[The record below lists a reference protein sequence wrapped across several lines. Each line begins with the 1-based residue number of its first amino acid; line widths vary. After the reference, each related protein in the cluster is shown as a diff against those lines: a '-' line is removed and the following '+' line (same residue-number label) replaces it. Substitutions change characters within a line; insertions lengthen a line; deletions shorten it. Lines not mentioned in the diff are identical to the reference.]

1 MRALCLLLA
10 LVGFAGGATAGVGE
24 RFIAGT
30 HYDTLP
36 APVSTHDPKRIEVLE
51 VFSYVCP
58 HCFHL
63 DPTIAAWRAK
73 QPPDV
78 DFQRMPAVW
87 NAQWRLFG
95 QGYYAAQSLNVAEA
109 AHASIFKA
117 LHVDQKRIDS
127 PADLAKV
134 YAMSGVPEA
143 AFLKAMDSFGVRASV
158 QQADARTRGYGVTGV
173 PALIVNGKYRVTGDK
188 AGSNEGMLEVV
199 DFLVQMERDARA
211 AGAKPSAAPKPAAK
225 PPRPKAAR
233 KAAAAPTGK
242 TVSLA
247 SSERANRADGAH

>member
-1 MRALCLLLA
+1 MVLPEFRYARASPN
-10 LVGFAGGATAGVGE
+10 TA
-24 RFIAGT
+24 
-30 HYDTLP
+30 
-36 APVSTHDPKRIEVLE
+36 
-51 VFSYVCP
+51 
-58 HCFHL
+58 
-63 DPTIAAWRAK
+63 
-73 QPPDV
+73 
-78 DFQRMPAVW
+78 
-87 NAQWRLFG
+87 RL
-95 QGYYAAQSLNVAEA
+95 
-109 AHASIFKA
+109 
-117 LHVDQKRIDS
+117 R
-127 PADLAKV
+127 
-134 YAMSGVPEA
+134 
-143 AFLKAMDSFGVRASV
+143 FGVRASV

-225 PPRPKAAR
+225 PRPKAAR